1 VRSPLSQPDI
11 EIRACDRL
19 EGSLR
24 EAARDLA
31 RTSFAVP
38 GRTPEQ
44 AAEHRDRFFYMGDD
58 IAWFVALHAG
68 EVIGLTI
75 AYQRVVDLAGSPL
88 SLGGIGD
95 VCVAPAFR
103 RQGIAGRL
111 VRAAMRELDAAGCD
125 VVYLCAALSK
135 PGLTELYGQAGFVR
149 IPQGHTFA
157 GGSGRRYIDYD
168 GMIAPV
174 RSRGRFEQIVT
185 QPEPFDIGRGNW

>member
-103 RQGIAGRL
+103 RQGIARRL
-111 VRAAMRELDAAGCD
+111 VQAAMQALDAAGCD

>member
-11 EIRACDRL
+11 EIRACNRL